1 MMAAHTWR
9 APTRMRKVQRG
20 CSCTTWRSGVRGGG
34 GRGRGRHLLRTSL
47 VVVVFGLRVARAA
60 MVVVVAM
67 AMGVGGQHISWMVR
81 LALPALPR
89 PFHEARAGQGLRG
102 GFGEK
107 GRQVSGADRNRA
119 SPSATAERASG
130 QHVAITVI
138 NVEGAATASTESD
151 RHWHGVSRAHKQSSD
166 VGKVYRT
173 YNEARLVV
181 GGGGCMLHAGKG
193 SRVLSA
199 TAQLRGECARRA
211 TTHCLQ

>member
-1 MMAAHTWR
+1 MYGDNNMCRQEGRMSRRVSGGRTITHTR
-9 APTRMRKVQRG
+9 YSEGVPAPPGGARG
-20 CSCTTWRSGVRGGG
+20 RGGG
-34 GRGRGRHLLRTSL
+34 GRGRHLLRTSL

-89 PFHEARAGQGLRG
+89 PLHEARAGQGLRG

-119 SPSATAERASG
+119 SSSATAEDADG

-151 RHWHGVSRAHKQSSD
+151 RHWRGVPRAHNQCLD
-166 VGKVYRT
+166 VGKVYGT
-173 YNEARLVV
+173 FNEALREGLSRAQ
-181 GGGGCMLHAGKG
+181 CHCSAKG
-193 SRVLSA
+193 RV
-199 TAQLRGECARRA
+199 RN
-211 TTHCLQ
+211 TTTNCLQ